1 MRGVSVTPYRADAN
15 PPELEPP
22 DQAGVSPEK
31 PRFVDERVVRQRVF
45 VSPDPLI
52 AGVLL
57 RISPDDTEM
66 IAKALYLLLPSPD
79 YAKVVS
85 HPAAYLCTMQ
95 APWKEEV
102 DGTPVS
108 GTLVNLR
115 LRQAPGSDLRS
126 PTRISRDAIWPS
138 GCAPW
143 MPAGSPPSPRSPR
156 RTAPNA

>member
-1 MRGVSVTPYRADAN
+1 MA
-15 PPELEPP
+15 
-22 DQAGVSPEK
+22 
-31 PRFVDERVVRQRVF
+31 
-45 VSPDPLI
+45 PDPLI

-57 RISPDDTEM
+57 RMAPDDTES

-79 YAKVVS
+79 YAKVVT

-102 DGTPVS
+102 DGTLVS

-115 LRQAPGSDLRS
+115 LRQAPGSDLQIAHAYLTRRYLAERLRTLDAGGFTAS
-126 PTRISRDAIWPS
+126 PH
-138 GCAPW
+138 
-143 MPAGSPPSPRSPR
+143 SPR